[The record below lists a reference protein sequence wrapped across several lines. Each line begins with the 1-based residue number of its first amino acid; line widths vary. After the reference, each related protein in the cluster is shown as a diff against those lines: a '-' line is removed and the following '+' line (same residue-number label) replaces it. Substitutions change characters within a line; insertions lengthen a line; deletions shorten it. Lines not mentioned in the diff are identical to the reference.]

1 MASPT
6 PSGQHSDQSARH
18 DDPTNTPM
26 PIGDPGEGEKTPT
39 EFIEDLGSM
48 SDLGVME
55 SATMSALISAAVGD
69 STDEDTLDL
78 SKLVA
83 TTPGPASG
91 IMRPSPSPDDDAISM
106 ELPAIPGG
114 DGSLS
119 FVARSDVHKMTESVD
134 DIISMEPTKPV
145 DDAESSARWFAPP
158 QSGSRIQT
166 GKAIPAEPSDIFTGN
181 TSGASSLNTG
191 DSNDLAKL
199 ASSINSTS
207 NILYDRP
214 EGSSPASDLF
224 GDSRLITGDGSGT
237 SRVSSDI
244 LAGLGAT
251 SDILTSDSSFN
262 RGSSLFD
269 DPGSVTNKLSPD
281 AGGSVASPDQ
291 FVPLFDEA
299 GGSDVDLARKAGMKP
314 PRTSPQTKDSDAS
327 RVSFGVSKS
336 SDGNSNDGASTSS
349 IAMKD
354 DSIDGAAAELMND
367 GDRSDVNLAD
377 PGAGPKSNGLE
388 DDESGNLFDGPTVA
402 DIDIDGA
409 SGVNLLDPMGG
420 KRRGGNAESR
430 RAHTD
435 SIFPGPGSAIHKPAT
450 KRPGSVPKIHTPTPI
465 SIPGPE
471 SDGPSSEI
479 FPPNMKQVRENS
491 DHELVSF
498 DLPKADDLRDGNDR
512 TQPSGMIDWSM
523 SPADSG
529 NMAQPSQITEN
540 VELSGELREIVSDH
554 GMVGPVDSDSVFD
567 VNMPEDASTDSQ
579 ILRVDAYAKAA
590 KAGVA
595 VAESGILAGRSGK
608 IPKVEPAS
616 SRTKF
621 TPPPPVRR
629 SGLSW
634 LGGTAAGLVA
644 GVGISSAAY
653 LAGIVPNKGD
663 SGSEIA
669 AASKQYEAQIQQVT
683 SMAAANAEKL
693 KQDAEVARQRTAELD
708 NDMRKARTVE
718 ADLRAKAIASD
729 RAARSANDAKL
740 IAERSVTTTNQALA
754 TAKSEATDA
763 RNEAKT
769 ALAAR
774 DELAKRVAAA
784 ETTVREKSD
793 AVNVANEKLAVA
805 AKNAATSRAI
815 LSTAAKQLQAAGLID
830 AKAGEAAAIDALPE
844 AVKKATLAGN
854 SPEGSKLRELADK
867 LVTAQ
872 NDAESARKLAADA
885 KTKAD
890 ASLATAAKEKESAIA
905 KLTAEIK
912 AAKDG
917 TTAEVEKALAAAAK
931 SYDAKLDSRDREI
944 AKILDEKAKDTAAFE
959 RKLAAQAEE
968 FRQQISAA
976 RAGMILAATD
986 TERVAAERSSRLFG
1000 IGSDAYFDG
1009 RFADAVTALTDA
1021 TKINPSDARSWYYLG
1036 LAKWATGDRT
1046 GATEA
1051 FKTGGQWESRSAAS
1065 SRTVNGSLE
1074 RVQGPARNAL
1084 DTYRP

>member
-6 PSGQHSDQSARH
+6 PSGQQSDRNARH
-18 DDPTNTPM
+18 DDPANTPM
-26 PIGDPGEGEKTPT
+26 PIGDPGDGDKTPT
-39 EFIEDLGSM
+39 EFVEELGSL
-48 SDLGVME
+48 SDLGAME
-55 SATMSALISAAVGD
+55 SATMSSLISAAVGD
-69 STDEDTLDL
+69 TLDEDTLDL

-91 IMRPSPSPDDDAISM
+91 IMRPSPSPEDDAISM

-114 DGSLS
+114 EGSLS

-134 DIISMEPTKPV
+134 DVISMVPSKPV
-145 DDAESSARWFAPP
+145 DDATSAANWFAPP
-158 QSGSRIQT
+158 NSDSRIAT
-166 GKAIPAEPSDIFTGN
+166 GAVTPAEPSDIFTGN

-214 EGSSPASDLF
+214 DGTGPTSDLF
-224 GDSRLITGDGSGT
+224 VDSRIIAGHGSGE
-237 SRVSSDI
+237 SRASSDI

-269 DPGSVTNKLSPD
+269 VPASATNKLSPD
-281 AGGSVASPDQ
+281 TGGSVVSPDQ

-299 GGSDVDLARKAGMKP
+299 GGSDIDLARKDAKKP
-314 PRTSPQTKDSDAS
+314 PRPSSPSKDGDHD
-327 RVSFGVSKS
+327 RVSFGITKPQAGS
-336 SDGNSNDGASTSS
+336 SESGASTSS
-349 IAMKD
+349 IAMND

-367 GDRSDVNLAD
+367 GDRSDVNLAN
-377 PGAGPKSNGLE
+377 PNIGPDSHEELD

-409 SGVNLLDPMGG
+409 SGVNLLDPMEG
-420 KRRGGNAESR
+420 KRRSPNSESR

-435 SIFPGPGSAIHKPAT
+435 SIFPGPGSAILKPT
-450 KRPGSVPKIHTPTPI
+450 PKRPGSVAKIPTPA
-465 SIPGPE
+465 SIAGPD
-471 SDGPSSEI
+471 SDGPSSAI
-479 FPPNMKQVRENS
+479 FPPSMKQVRENS

-498 DLPKADDLRDGNDR
+498 DMPSGEDHHDGNDR
-512 TQPSGMIDWSM
+512 TQPSGLIDWSI

-529 NMAQPSQITEN
+529 NLSQLSQITEN

-554 GMVGPVDSDSVFD
+554 GMVDHVDSDSVFD
-567 VNMPEDASTDSQ
+567 VNIPEDASTDSQ

-590 KAGVA
+590 AAGVA

-653 LAGIVPNKGD
+653 FAGVVPNKGD

-669 AASKQYEAQIQQVT
+669 AASKQYEAQIQQVN

-693 KQDAEVARQRTAELD
+693 KQDAEVARQRAAELD
-708 NDMRKARTVE
+708 NDLRKARTTE
-718 ADLRAKAIASD
+718 AELRAKAIASD
-729 RAARSANDAKL
+729 SAARSANNAKL
-740 IAERSVTTTNQALA
+740 VAERTVTTTAQELA
-754 TAKSEATDA
+754 TAKAAAADA

-774 DELAKRVAAA
+774 DELAQRVTAA
-784 ETTVREKSD
+784 ETSVREKSD
-793 AVNVANEKLAVA
+793 AVNQAIEKLALA
-805 AKNAATSRAI
+805 EKNAIRSHAI
-815 LSTAAKQLQAAGLID
+815 LAAAAKQLQSAGLID

-844 AVKKATLAGN
+844 AVKKAALAGN
-854 SPEGSKLRELADK
+854 TAEGSRLRDLADK

-872 NDAESARKLAADA
+872 KDAEIARKQAADA
-885 KTKAD
+885 KAAAE
-890 ASLATAAKEKESAIA
+890 ASFATATKEKETAIA

-912 AAKDG
+912 VTKDSTAA
-917 TTAEVEKALAAAAK
+917 EIEKAVAAAAK
-931 SYDAKLDSRDREI
+931 SYEAKLESRDREI
-944 AKILDEKAKDTAAFE
+944 KQVLEDKAKDIAAFE

-976 RAGMILAATD
+976 RAGMLLAATD
-986 TERVAAERSSRLFG
+986 TERIAAERSSRLFG

-1009 RFADAVTALTDA
+1009 RFADAVTALSEA
-1021 TKINPSDARSWYYLG
+1021 SKINPSDARCWYYLG
-1036 LAKWATGDRT
+1036 LAKWATGDRA